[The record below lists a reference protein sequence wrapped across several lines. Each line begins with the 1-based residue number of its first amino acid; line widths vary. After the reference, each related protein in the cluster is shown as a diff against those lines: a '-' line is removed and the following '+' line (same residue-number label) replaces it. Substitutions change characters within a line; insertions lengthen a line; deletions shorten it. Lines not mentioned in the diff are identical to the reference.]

1 MRMSGILAHGRTAM
15 VRAALASVALGT
27 GAAAVAA
34 ALAAGCEPTARD
46 PRPVILYGSD
56 NQGVLAACGCPSNP
70 TGGLAK
76 RQGLIEQYRRTR
88 EHVLVVD
95 AGNVMPDRDN
105 PVKVKYLGRAL
116 GRAKYDAIALGDQE
130 FRLGADRLRALARE
144 YGLPLVCANVRDAAG
159 DLVGAANVVSEINGF
174 RLGIFSVIA
183 DRAWGFPVREWRT
196 GLKVEPPAEAARGQV
211 AELDGCDLV
220 VALLHMTM
228 LEARDMLPDV
238 PGIDVAIVGHDP
250 EVLRKPLVVGGTMVL
265 SPGEAGRLLG
275 SVTVERREPGGQPE
289 LVPEL
294 TVLSA
299 QVPDAGWVMDMYWEY
314 VKESKEKP
322 PPDWDLTPIPPR
334 YETAEACKECH
345 EDEYNQWLTTKHA
358 RAYEPIKK
366 AGRHEDPECIL
377 CHTMGLGRKG
387 GFMSMAKTPGLGRV
401 TCQACH
407 PVTSDHEEKG
417 VKIDSEISIS
427 SRLCMSCH
435 GPVQSPDFDYFV
447 YKPKILHTSGPEK
460 RTVE

>member
-1 MRMSGILAHGRTAM
+1 
-15 VRAALASVALGT
+15 V
-27 GAAAVAA
+27 AAAVAA
-34 ALAAGCEPTARD
+34 MAVGCEPTARN
-46 PRPVILYGSD
+46 PRPVLLYGAD

-88 EHVLVVD
+88 SHVLVVD
-95 AGNVMPDRDN
+95 AGNVMPDHSG
-105 PVKVKYLGRAL
+105 PVKVKYLAEALARAE
-116 GRAKYDAIALGDQE
+116 YDAIGLGDQE
-130 FRLGADRLRALARE
+130 FLLGAERLRDLARQYE
-144 YGLPLVCANVRDAAG
+144 LPFVCANVRDAAG
-159 DLVGAANVVSEINGF
+159 ELVAAPNAVCEGQGLRI
-174 RLGIFSVIA
+174 GIFSVIA
-183 DRAWGFPVREWRT
+183 DRAWGFPVREWRA
-196 GLKVEPPAEAARGQV
+196 GLAVEPPAEAARRQV
-211 AELDGCDLV
+211 ARLADCDLV

-228 LEARDMLPDV
+228 LEARDLLPQV
-238 PGIDVAIVGHDP
+238 PGIDVAIVGHAY
-250 EVLRKPLVVGGTMVL
+250 EVLRKPERVGETLVL
-265 SPGEAGRLLG
+265 SPGEAGRILG
-275 SVTVERREPGGQPE
+275 SLTMERDEPGGRVN

-299 QVPDAGWVMDMYWEY
+299 QIPDAPWVMDLYWRY
-314 VKESKEKP
+314 VDESKDKP

-345 EDEYNQWLTTKHA
+345 KDEYTQWLTTKHA
-358 RAYEPIKK
+358 HAYESIKR
-366 AGRHEDPECIL
+366 AGRHQDPECVL

-387 GFMSMAKTPGLGRV
+387 GFVSMAKTPGLGRV

-407 PVTSDHEEKG
+407 TVTSDHDEKG
-417 VKIDSEISIS
+417 VKIDSEITIS

-447 YKPKILHTSGPEK
+447 YKPKILHTSGPDK